1 MFLTH
6 LNNLDIYKYIPWSE
20 FCVLLLLLLKKFLK
34 MSFLFHKVRFFSV
47 SLRPTKS
54 LPSVILDSLQ
64 CARSKAALGKSLT
77 DNTGAVTWIVWLE
90 KANFFSVLITSTES
104 WRHLTLSNLDTSSSL
119 LDTKLLLAGHEKMK
133 ISQHT
138 ITVFS
143 SHLIVKNCTEEVW
156 LNSRTFSFAACYCP
170 RMDNYHF

>member
-1 MFLTH
+1 MVRILCFVVVAVEEIPENVFPLPQGTIFLCFFETNQEFAFCYSGFTPVCLVQSCFGEISDRQH
-6 LNNLDIYKYIPWSE
+6 RSSYLNCLAWK
-20 FCVLLLLLLKKFLK
+20 
-34 MSFLFHKVRFFSV
+34 
-47 SLRPTKS
+47 
-54 LPSVILDSLQ
+54 
-64 CARSKAALGKSLT
+64 GKL
-77 DNTGAVTWIVWLE
+77 
-90 KANFFSVLITSTES
+90 FSVLITSTGS
-104 WRHLTLSNLDTSSSL
+104 WRHLTLSNSDTSSSL